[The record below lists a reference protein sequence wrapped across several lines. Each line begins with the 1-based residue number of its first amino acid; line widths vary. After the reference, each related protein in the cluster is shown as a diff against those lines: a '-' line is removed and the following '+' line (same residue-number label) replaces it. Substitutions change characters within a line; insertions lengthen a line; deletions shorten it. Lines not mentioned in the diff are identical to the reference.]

1 MGLHRVRH
9 DWSNLAAAAE
19 YIMQNAGLDEAQ
31 AGIKIARRNI
41 NNLRYADD
49 TTLMAE
55 REELKTSWWKWK
67 RACEILAQIIMHVM
81 TSGQPPLSPF
91 LTAGGWGM
99 SSPWGKL
106 ISQVQKKKNKAGNQM
121 LQFLSSELL
130 HVIFSPPRR
139 PSIISW
145 SSAHPPSVKLL
156 LQKPLLSL
164 LFSIPSVTI
173 HL

>member
-1 MGLHRVRH
+1 MTCLIFYFASKHFGFFSLFFHEGNKVTHGLLH
-9 DWSNLAAAAE
+9 DPSWLYNL
-19 YIMQNAGLDEAQ
+19 G
-31 AGIKIARRNI
+31 KIYTESSI
-41 NNLRYADD
+41 F
-49 TTLMAE
+49 T
-55 REELKTSWWKWK
+55 KTPGWLHMV
-67 RACEILAQIIMHVM
+67 ACEILASIIMHVM

-91 LTAGGWGM
+91 LTVGGWGM
-99 SSPWGKL
+99 SSSWGKL

-139 PSIISW
+139 LSIISW
-145 SSAHPPSVKLL
+145 SSAHPPSVKL

>member
-1 MGLHRVRH
+1 MTCLVFYFASKHFGFFSFSMKGIRWPTAFFMTRADFITWVKYTESSIFTKTPGWLHMV
-9 DWSNLAAAAE
+9 
-19 YIMQNAGLDEAQ
+19 
-31 AGIKIARRNI
+31 
-41 NNLRYADD
+41 
-49 TTLMAE
+49 
-55 REELKTSWWKWK
+55 
-67 RACEILAQIIMHVM
+67 ACEILAQIIMHVM